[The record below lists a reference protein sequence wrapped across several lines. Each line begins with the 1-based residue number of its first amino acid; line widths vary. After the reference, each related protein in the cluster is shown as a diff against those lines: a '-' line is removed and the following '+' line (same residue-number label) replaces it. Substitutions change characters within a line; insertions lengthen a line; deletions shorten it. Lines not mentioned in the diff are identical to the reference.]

1 MKQLPA
7 LQERPAGKIA
17 TTGPLNEVIRA
28 VNGMAEVHQVGMAD
42 DPVAGG
48 VRLPLFG
55 VLQSYGSNVAVLKP
69 CTCVVTWPFDEIP
82 PAVYRLVTGKVYAY
96 LPLPRGKVNTTVRGT
111 LLPVSFGTGC

>member
-1 MKQLPA
+1 
-7 LQERPAGKIA
+7 
-17 TTGPLNEVIRA
+17 
-28 VNGMAEVHQVGMAD
+28 MAD

-69 CTCVVTWPFDEIP
+69 CTYWDDPTSLIAGAADVWCVVTWPFDEIP